1 MTTHLKT
8 WLERSEVW
16 SVLDHLYDGAYVT
29 DPELQIVYWNPS
41 AEAITGYRR
50 EHMLAAILAENVLPH
65 LDAEGVPLPKA
76 KYPLALTLRDGRV
89 RAGDLF
95 LRHHDGYQVPVA
107 ARVAPIRNKQGE
119 VIGGVEIFRDN
130 SVEVAALAQV
140 ESLKKIAWL
149 DALTQVGN
157 RRYTETR
164 LQTSLAEQ
172 EHLGQPFGLLFLDVD
187 HFKKVNDTYGHDA
200 GDLVLKMVARTLAH
214 NLKSSDFVGRW
225 GGEEFLVLVTNVDEA
240 QLLATAEKLRKLI
253 LHSSLE
259 TEQGMIQVT
268 ASFGATLATKGDT
281 PETLTQRADKL
292 MYHSKSTGRNRVS
305 FKLQRRPRAIPL

>member
-1 MTTHLKT
+1 M
-8 WLERSEVW
+8 
-16 SVLDHLYDGAYVT
+16 
-29 DPELQIVYWNPS
+29 
-41 AEAITGYRR
+41 
-50 EHMLAAILAENVLPH
+50 
-65 LDAEGVPLPKA
+65 
-76 KYPLALTLRDGRV
+76 
-89 RAGDLF
+89 
-95 LRHHDGYQVPVA
+95 
-107 ARVAPIRNKQGE
+107 
-119 VIGGVEIFRDN
+119 
-130 SVEVAALAQV
+130 
-140 ESLKKIAWL
+140 
-149 DALTQVGN
+149 
-157 RRYTETR
+157 
-164 LQTSLAEQ
+164 
-172 EHLGQPFGLLFLDVD
+172 
-187 HFKKVNDTYGHDA
+187 NDTYGHDA